1 MSFQTEV
8 SASKLAKEVQEY
20 VDLGDHTELILSDLG
35 NGKWR
40 ITADSKQFWTQALT
54 PSEAEEL
61 RKERDRYREERD
73 DYMHLLQI
81 IVNPCGH
88 HVGLESIR
96 MMARTELDKYGR
108 DYNWQTRVR
117 EVLEED
123 E

>member
-1 MSFQTEV
+1 MSFQMSV
-8 SASKLAKEVQEY
+8 VKSLVGKEVQEF
-20 VDLGDHTELILSDLG
+20 VELGDHTELIVSDAG
-35 NGKWR
+35 DGVWR
-40 ITADSKQFWTQALT
+40 ITADTRQFWTQALT

-61 RKERDRYREERD
+61 RKELDCCREERD

-108 DYNWQTRVR
+108 DYNWQHRVR